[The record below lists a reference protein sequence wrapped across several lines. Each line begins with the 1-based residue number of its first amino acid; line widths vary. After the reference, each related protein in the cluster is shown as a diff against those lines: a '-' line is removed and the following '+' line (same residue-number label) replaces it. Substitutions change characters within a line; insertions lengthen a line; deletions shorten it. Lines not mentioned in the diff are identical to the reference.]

1 MSKHNNASKALRIIF
16 DADKLII
23 ACRKAARKKI
33 TDATRANG
41 RLTWSKLPNIL
52 TINPKVIK
60 GEKFGYMTA
69 ILHFAPSSW
78 SGYNFCAYASL
89 GCGVECLNTSGHG
102 QRHMVNNG
110 AHHVHIARIVRS
122 MLYVEFREQFI
133 AKLER
138 EIAAHERRAK
148 RLNAI
153 PCIRLNGTS
162 DRLWEKEQPHIFN
175 LFPSI
180 TFYDYTKV
188 PNRDVS
194 HIPNYSL
201 TFSRNEV
208 NDAIAWQQPLN
219 VAFVLRIGKHDPLP
233 KMYKGRK
240 VISGDTHDL
249 RFLDGVNKA
258 VALTPKG
265 NAFNDTSGFVLDIPA
280 AA

>member
-1 MSKHNNASKALRIIF
+1 MNASKALKATL
-16 DADKLII
+16 DADKLIV
-23 ACRKAARKKI
+23 ACRIAARQKI
-33 TDATRANG
+33 KNATKANG
-41 RLTWSKLPNIL
+41 KLDWSKLPNVL

-78 SGYNFCAYASL
+78 SGYNFCAFASL
-89 GCGVECLNTSGHG
+89 GCGDPETGCLTTSGHG
-102 QRHMVNNG
+102 QRHMIHNG
-110 AHHVHIARIVRS
+110 SHHVHIARITRS
-122 MLYVEFREQFI
+122 ILYVEHRAQFMV
-133 AKLER
+133 KLER

-162 DRLWEKEQPHIFN
+162 DRLWEKEQPHIFGM
-175 LFPSI
+175 FPAV

-208 NDAIAWQQPLN
+208 NDDIAWEQPLN
-219 VAFVLRIGKHDPLP
+219 VAFVLRVGKHDPLP
-233 KMYKGRK
+233 KTWMGRK
-240 VISGDTHDL
+240 VISGDIHDL

-265 NAFNDTSGFVLDIPA
+265 NAFNDTSGFVVDIA
-280 AA
+280 A